1 MKIIAMYLP
10 QYHRTEEN
18 DMWWGEGF
26 TDWVSTQK
34 ARPLFDN
41 HVQPKKPLD
50 KNYYDLLKKETMV
63 WQCGLMKKYGIPTAA
78 YETFT
83 DPQKALEYLET
94 AKMPIVLKADG
105 LALGKGVLIC
115 KDLE

>member
-1 MKIIAMYLP
+1 MYLP

-63 WQCGLMKKYGIPTAA
+63 WQCGLMKKYGIDGMCM
-78 YETFT
+78 YHYWF
-83 DPQKALEYLET
+83 
-94 AKMPIVLKADG
+94 ADG
-105 LALGKGVLIC
+105 KQVLEKPIENLLHW
-115 KDLE
+115 KDIDMPFCLCWANET